1 MTHTV
6 KTNSAEAWLLA
17 ARPKTLAGAAVP
29 VIIGTAAAIGDG
41 KFSPVP
47 ATLCLA
53 FAFIMQIAANFINDL
68 FDYLKGSD
76 REDRLGPERACAQ
89 GWITPRSMKAGIAV
103 AIVLACSLG
112 LCLLRYGGLWLVGIG
127 ALCVL
132 FAFLYTT
139 SMSYLGLGDLLV
151 FVFFG
156 LVPVCC
162 TYYVQAQTV
171 TLPVVAA
178 AAGSGIVIDTLLL
191 VNNYRDREADRIS
204 GKKTLVVRL
213 GERAGSMLYLLAGI
227 AATALCLTFLAGGH
241 TAAALLPLLYL
252 PLHIS
257 TWHEMNKINHGRKL
271 NSILAKTSRNM
282 LVYALLILA
291 GFML

>member
-47 ATLCLA
+47 AALCLA

-89 GWITPRSMKAGIAV
+89 GWITPRAMKAGIAV

-112 LCLLRYGGLWLVGIG
+112 FCLLRYGGLWLVGIG

-162 TYYVQAQTV
+162 TYYVQTQTV

-227 AATALCLTFLAGGH
+227 AATALCLTFLADGH

-252 PLHIS
+252 PLHIA

-271 NSILAKTSRNM
+271 NTILAKTSRNM